1 MSVVLQDAE
10 DLQEWYDGAKEGL
23 PVEAQ
28 ELISKTLARKRMQDK
43 YIGQIFE
50 LYEEFHVVLMPL
62 LNGEVSDFSI
72 LF

>member
-1 MSVVLQDAE
+1 MEA
-10 DLQEWYDGAKEGL
+10 WYESAKGGL
-23 PVEAQ
+23 PSEAQ

-62 LNGEVSDFSI
+62 LNGEVLHRVTYFVLPV